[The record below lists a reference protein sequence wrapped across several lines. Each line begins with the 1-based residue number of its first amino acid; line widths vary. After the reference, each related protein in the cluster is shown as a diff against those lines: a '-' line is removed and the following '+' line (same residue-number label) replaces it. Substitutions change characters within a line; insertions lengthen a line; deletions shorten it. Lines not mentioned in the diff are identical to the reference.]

1 MYVYSGWARSL
12 HSLFTSSNVVVGV
25 ISASF
30 LSPLSFTIFLPR
42 QTMNATHVCDFP
54 RLHPLLDGR
63 AVDDG
68 EAVHAGA
75 RVGELLDRRRPK
87 VQVGED
93 KIRAAVH
100 DPRPHGL

>member
-1 MYVYSGWARSL
+1 MIPPPYLLR
-12 HSLFTSSNVVVGV
+12 FSS
-25 ISASF
+25 F
-30 LSPLSFTIFLPR
+30 RHPR
-42 QTMNATHVCDFP
+42 QTASPSGACAVRGTTHVCDFP
-54 RLHPLLDGR
+54 RLDPLLDGR